1 VHWVRPRLVAEVEYG
16 EMTTQGLIRQGAF
29 VGLREDKPARAVKK
43 PAAAGKSASGIE
55 VGGVPISHPDR
66 AVADTDGITKLEVV
80 QYHADVAKWLMPDV
94 GKRPLAIVKCPGGD
108 LAHCFFQKHPG
119 EPSRAGAAKPETPPY
134 MHLSTLRDVI
144 AAVQNGAFE
153 FHSWGAS
160 FPRLDRPDRIT
171 LDLDPDS
178 ALPWQTVREACELT
192 RALLDRLEL
201 AWFLK
206 TTGGKGFHFVL
217 PLVRQYDWDE
227 VKAFARGIASHLA
240 HAVPTMFIATMSK
253 QKRGGRVFI
262 DYLRNAEG
270 ATAVA
275 AYSLRAR
282 AGLPVSLPIPWS
294 ALDEDVRG
302 AHFNLRNVPALLAK
316 RKRDPWASYDASRQR
331 LSAAA
336 RKAIAA

>member
-1 VHWVRPRLVAEVEYG
+1 
-16 EMTTQGLIRQGAF
+16 
-29 VGLREDKPARAVKK
+29 
-43 PAAAGKSASGIE
+43 
-55 VGGVPISHPDR
+55 
-66 AVADTDGITKLEVV
+66 
-80 QYHADVAKWLMPDV
+80 
-94 GKRPLAIVKCPGGD
+94 
-108 LAHCFFQKHPG
+108 
-119 EPSRAGAAKPETPPY
+119 
-134 MHLSTLRDVI
+134 
-144 AAVQNGAFE
+144 
-153 FHSWGAS
+153 
-160 FPRLDRPDRIT
+160 
-171 LDLDPDS
+171 
-178 ALPWQTVREACELT
+178 
-192 RALLDRLEL
+192 
-201 AWFLK
+201 
-206 TTGGKGFHFVL
+206 
-217 PLVRQYDWDE
+217 